1 MGRGGGGWEGSSRLE
16 RLGREIQVL
25 EPPFGN
31 VEREKKQKRVHFGEI
46 SVAAGLPQV
55 WSCHAQYLWGSSTCK
70 APTAS
75 ERRCVIQQMCQIPST
90 NSREWRALYAGQLG
104 ISVLSLTCCMTL
116 DKELNLS
123 FSIKLGSA
131 HLTELLQ
138 GLNVTMYAMQRAST
152 RPGTVSCK
160 WWLGS
165 FLPPGPLAL
174 TSSQED
180 PSALPEGLPGH
191 RGLDRRTLRN
201 RRAFRMFNFC
211 QFPIFL
217 YLPQSL
223 QG

>member
-1 MGRGGGGWEGSSRLE
+1 
-16 RLGREIQVL
+16 
-25 EPPFGN
+25 
-31 VEREKKQKRVHFGEI
+31 
-46 SVAAGLPQV
+46 
-55 WSCHAQYLWGSSTCK
+55 
-70 APTAS
+70 
-75 ERRCVIQQMCQIPST
+75 
-90 NSREWRALYAGQLG
+90 
-104 ISVLSLTCCMTL
+104 
-116 DKELNLS
+116 
-123 FSIKLGSA
+123 
-131 HLTELLQ
+131 
-138 GLNVTMYAMQRAST
+138 MQRAST

-174 TSSQED
+174 TSSQAD

-223 QG
+223 QGWCPNLLTLRRAQFSDRFVHRESIYIGKLIFNPSVQVTWKTWISKDYIFPLFATGCFSLKHRGKCSTPSAFPAWGLFASFCPVLYWKVKNNANRKKSYFENFKAPANE